1 MRITRSQLEESRRR
15 GYRVYG
21 YKKAFCD
28 LHSCCEKCDK
38 RIRLLCKLICWI
50 EDIQEKIIL
59 RICLPEGKEDPL

>member
-28 LHSCCEKCDK
+28 LHSCCED
-38 RIRLLCKLICWI
+38 RIRLLCKLIRWV
-50 EDIQEKIIL
+50 EDIQTKIIL
-59 RICLPEGKEDPL
+59 RTCPPEGEEDT